1 MTRVDRPYARRAG
14 LVKKVR
20 EESSAGALA
29 RRAGMIERPAVDALE
44 RRQMLFSLVVTPDLV
59 DPNTGIGTARAF
71 WGGVPQR
78 AGLIADL
85 PAPQAPT
92 IRVEDFNAE
101 PIGAVGSGQFM
112 GESNVLVRH
121 NVVPGRDIRIGS
133 DQPPPDQS
141 ERYLYLDLRRQGE
154 FASFQLFN
162 SGDNPTTPVS
172 AIGATFTITGDNIPP
187 STADN
192 TGLFTDNMAI
202 DLILNN
208 RVISTLTGAALRAAI
223 TGNPALGTGQVN
235 VQGTA
240 NDPAFDTI
248 RIRTLTNLPGGITG
262 FRLDDLS
269 FTVPN
274 ARYAEQFT
282 WEIGAVAILSGP
294 VGARADFFDLYG
306 RDIVRTIQVG
316 PIPNSD
322 LLYIDKN
329 NDGIADF
336 NDGHGS
342 IRLSN
347 TDSRTSLTIW
357 GTVISEARDQRPP
370 DADFWDGEFAATINR
385 SIVGSYD
392 PFEEAGFGYVIDTR
406 QDQVDYRG
414 LPPGAGTFIL
424 GSPWVRPLGNYNP
437 DGFAPGLNVGGGVTA
452 VTTGF
457 TRTDQG
463 IFVDGGASIGS
474 VYIHGLVHG
483 SSVFT
488 GAVDK
493 INIGY
498 LVGSITV
505 KGDLG
510 TLTVGSDAGMWAP
523 ESTDGGIA
531 AQFDT
536 GGQLVVERTLGRV
549 DIGGRSAMDITVVGD
564 LNSPT
569 TRPARDVYTFYESEF
584 IYGIQNGDEGDV
596 VDAILNS
603 TGFVARQPSQR
614 FRQTDMAP
622 VFNAGTYR
630 NDSLMGAEFI
640 NSSSTGVRI
649 VGDLS
654 GFEPGNAEDRAD
666 VYAFATDGVNEVVF
680 DTVGNIALARVV
692 DADGRTLAAPQL
704 GIGAERVAFQGQFRF
719 KPEAPG
725 VYYLVL
731 TDGQLGDTGAGS
743 APYSVAVSGLAPV
756 ALGSVRTAASMGVGG
771 LAPSITVLTGDMGTL
786 RVGTGATGGGGAD
799 ESPLG
804 IFNNPSGANVDDA
817 LNLIGVTVTTQGSLY
832 EVMAGSDIG
841 GRSLEGLTGSV
852 RFAIGGNLGALLTG
866 QSPAV
871 GRGTNEG
878 DANFLTLLVG
888 GSIGTIDI
896 RGGIGMDQDNTDDP
910 RAPVSGADSVFIRT
924 GQSGGRGDIGF
935 LRTGFS
941 VVGDALNVRISPGSS
956 MGAML
961 LAQDPGEY
969 QASLDL
975 LRAGDDVPDDGRF
988 GVYDGIRGVPLTSGA
1003 GSNIR
1008 FVDVPRY
1015 DISNGTNAR
1024 TELFGSTPVEF
1035 VDDGGSRAIFT
1046 VEGFGPDPLGRV
1058 VALPVD
1064 GSQGVVVALVDVD
1077 LSGGRTLTI
1086 SGVGSG
1092 GSFEIGRIRVSA
1104 ADATSRIIITGGV
1117 QIDILRI
1124 DMDAGAGAM
1133 LEIINDTVGGDIVAI
1148 DVAGISRVD
1157 IAGNL
1162 GTTEVVSWGPQ
1173 LLGPEMG
1180 ISFDLVQDV
1189 GGELGF
1195 DAGQG
1200 FIDPDFG
1207 GDGLYRGINDD
1218 TAQAGEA
1225 NLDDIGGPFD
1235 SRLNGLVVRDGD
1247 VQEVLVR
1254 GSVRDVILQGDGAT
1268 LVTLRAN
1275 ADGVTV
1281 FGGFDGIVG
1290 NIYAG
1295 NMTTIDIGDGLA
1307 SPGSSP
1313 MLSTGIIAS
1322 DDILEITSSR
1332 GSGAIIKGV
1341 ILAINNDDAVTNEG
1355 EAQGLNSVS
1364 LNRGLYDG
1372 AFIGAM
1378 AIDSF
1383 WNGLLY
1389 SDANITTGDV
1399 NRISGSQTNFFR
1411 SRAQA
1416 LNLSSFEL
1424 SQGYFDASTLNILGR
1439 ADNVVATGF
1448 RNSTLLGG
1456 ALELKENIIS
1466 ASGDIVSLSAIE
1478 DIEDLVVDVTGNVT
1492 GSISARHI
1500 TRSTI
1505 DVDNTI
1511 QGISTRGSLKSS
1523 EIVAGQLRSLSA
1535 GAAIE
1540 SSSIAISGP
1549 LNSVSAATRIAN
1561 TEIEVTGPNG
1571 RIDSISARDL
1581 VSGSISSS
1589 GPIGTINVSQGD
1601 LIANIVTTTSRGNV
1615 SSLRAGRDV
1624 VAFTDISGD
1633 LQSLVAGR
1641 HIGSQADKGVVLVR
1655 GTLSSASA
1663 ANGQLYSDIRS
1674 GGRIDNVTV
1683 GRGIA
1688 KPGNNQIGTGSII
1701 SFGRLGSVSIAGDFG
1716 GDIISY
1722 SGGIGSIAI
1731 TNGSV
1736 MQGRTIAAFAGDLN
1750 SLTITNGN
1758 LLGNVYAD
1766 YDIKSLRVTRAGDGV
1781 FGNVGIAPGAS
1792 QFTVYDSFRNR
1803 LPVGVEATTAK
1814 DGPRI
1819 AAGRNIVDISIAGSV
1834 TESVFQAGRA
1844 IRNISIGGSV
1854 GADGLTS
1861 GYSSAFVA
1869 GDSIDAITISGS
1881 ADLAQFLAGVVDLGT
1896 DQRPGGL
1903 NVNADIVKS
1912 GVITRVT
1919 VGGNATNSQF
1929 LAGISAGIDGQYGT
1943 GDDRVVLG
1951 SSSIATLSL
1960 GSATNVLAQSDS
1972 LSSAVASD
1980 ARLIRITE
1988 LASTDPILDNGLG
2001 TPGTAVV
2008 SGQAIS
2014 FQAGTITFSLSG
2026 PGQAFFNA
2034 GTGRL
2039 TLRNTTAASS
2049 LVVTSSL
2056 ATLNG
2061 LTIVTNN
2068 EGSLGS
2074 LRITPALAGTS
2085 QVVVDGNVGTLDLGA
2100 FSGAGRITVGG
2111 DISAANLSTFTN
2123 GTLSARTIT
2132 NLTAT
2137 GDFGAPTPGAAGR
2150 PAVRALSGGS
2160 MTFRGA
2166 MRGIVSVD
2174 RDLSS
2179 VTAQGAV
2186 ERGDIR
2192 VGANLNNF
2200 NASQGVSRMVL
2211 SVGNNLG
2218 NVSITGNAFDSAF
2231 LAGVDLGSDAAFGG
2245 TGTAADRV
2253 TTGSIGSVS
2262 VSGNF
2267 LESDVV
2273 AGYLRGG
2280 DGFFGTSDDTV
2291 APGLSTIGSVTIA
2304 GTQVGSTR
2312 NSESYRV
2319 ASSGDVGT
2327 IRVGGSTVTAPR
2339 GNFATEAGRGQLV
2352 PTNIRPLDIK
2362 VSSESGQYVA
2372 DIIFNQPV
2380 DFSTVKGGLSVS
2392 EVRGTAD
2399 VTIRLIEGI
2408 DYTVTYNAAQNTAQV
2423 RFSREITNRN
2433 LPQVPGQPGPGVYRF
2448 ELDQGVI
2455 RGKSLGAKI
2464 DGNNDGF
2471 STAGD
2476 DFVGHAV
2483 VGDAGDKFIPEVVNA
2498 GSGASATRVD
2508 FFGPA
2513 NLDFVLD
2520 DRSNPDGLPDTNKN
2534 YVLRGVIGDHPDN
2547 DAVNFVFAGDADIYS
2562 LTLRAG
2568 QILRLSNVRGAAAS
2582 APVTLVDPNGN
2593 AITELQDNGQ
2603 GFGGLDTQASAVVLP
2618 ASSEFVA
2625 QQLVSDSAF
2634 LIKTTG
2640 VFSIIVGSTANV
2652 GTPGGVADSETV
2664 VGPAT
2669 VGNYEFDLFIFDD
2682 ADSGFSGA
2690 TDSGNGVG
2698 IVNAPEAILFAGADQ
2713 AFNTSDDLASISIGG
2728 YTFSIARGA
2737 DNVLGT
2743 SDDIVSG
2750 SNALG
2755 YTSTRV
2761 GTTLTTTITTSIGP
2775 AAHAGVPGEVFADVD
2790 VFQLNNGSAIS
2801 AGTKMRVTVKTSQT
2815 GSNLGSSVF
2824 VGRFDSSLQLPTD
2837 QSGNVQFGLFE
2848 TTGLSN
2854 VTDADIAD
2862 AQLIFSPSDFKPF
2875 SAAGA
2880 RVIADNGTTKY
2891 GYDNNGDYYIEFVT
2905 PDSTVTPGFAGSF
2918 ALYLQGVF
2926 NSDYTIEVVT
2936 NGTGVLPTSSQNFL
2950 IETNGG
2956 SVNWLE
2962 AGSTTTQLARFSA
2975 ESIGFR
2981 GFVTNNQNADEYILS
2996 NLITQLNNLFAG
3008 PGFDVTFSTNPADF
3022 EFEQFSTIYLSNTID
3037 PLFSLF
3043 ESFDFLDIIPL
3054 PGQALPNTPVFST
3067 QPFGFAEHSD
3077 PFNTDL
3083 EDEAVVFAPSFSLLG
3098 LTPSRADVDV
3108 FTDSLT
3114 GAIARRAGELLGL
3127 RMTTD
3132 DAAASP
3138 AFDFQASNSANVFR
3152 GFERT
3157 FAVSGTDR
3165 QLSSGFDSINDSNFF
3180 LGRQNAS
3187 SLLDRILS
3195 RV

>member
-20 EESSAGALA
+20 NESSAGALA
-29 RRAGMIERPAVDALE
+29 RRAGMIERPSVDALE
-44 RRQMLFSLVVTPDLV
+44 RRQMLFSLIVTPQDV
-59 DPNTGIGTARAF
+59 DPNTGIGTVRQF
-71 WGGVPQR
+71 FGYVPQR
-78 AGLIADL
+78 AGLLADL
-85 PAPQAPT
+85 QDPQDPT
-92 IRVEDFNAE
+92 ITTEDFNAE

-112 GESNVLVRH
+112 DESNVLVRH

-141 ERYLYLDLRRQGE
+141 ERFLFLDLRRAGE
-154 FASFQLFN
+154 FASFQLWN
-162 SGDNPTTPVS
+162 AGDNPQNVI
-172 AIGATFTITGDNIPP
+172 AATGVTFLITGDNIPP

-192 TGLFTDNMAI
+192 TGLFSDNMAV
-202 DLILNN
+202 DLVLNN
-208 RVISTLTGAALRAAI
+208 RVTATFTGAALRAAI
-223 TGNPALGTGQVN
+223 AGNQALGTGQVTLA
-235 VQGTA
+235 GPA
-240 NDPAFDTI
+240 GDPAFDTV
-248 RIRTLTNLPGGITG
+248 RIRTITDLPGGITG
-262 FRLDDLS
+262 FRFDNLA
-269 FTVPN
+269 FTVTTS
-274 ARYAEQFT
+274 QFINQIDT
-282 WEIGAVAILSGP
+282 SFGAVAILTGP
-294 VGARADFFDLYG
+294 VGARADVTDLYG
-306 RDIVRTIQVG
+306 RDMRPTIRLGTPPNAQGTIQLVDRSG
-316 PIPNSD
+316 SGQPEF
-322 LLYIDKN
+322 
-329 NDGIADF
+329 NDGIGA
-336 NDGHGS
+336 

-347 TDSRTSLTIW
+347 TDSRTSFTMW
-357 GTVISEARDQRPP
+357 GGEITATDTPP
-370 DADFWDGEFAATINR
+370 ADSDFFENGFSLEINE
-385 SIVGSYD
+385 SIAGTYD
-392 PFEEAGFGYVIDTR
+392 PFEEAGFGYVVDTR
-406 QDQVDYRG
+406 QEQIDYRG
-414 LPPGAGTFIL
+414 LPTGVGDVII
-424 GSPWVRPLGNYNP
+424 GSPWVRDLGDYNP
-437 DGFAPGLNVGGGVTA
+437 TGFAPGVGGGGVTP

-474 VYIHGLVHG
+474 IYIHGLVHG

-488 GAVDK
+488 GSVDK

-498 LVGSITV
+498 LVGSVTV

-510 TLTVGSDAGMWAP
+510 TLTIGSDAGMWAP
-523 ESTDGGIA
+523 ESQDGGLD

-549 DIGGRSAMDITVVGD
+549 DIGGRSLMDITVVGD

-596 VDAILNS
+596 VNAILGA

-614 FRQTDMAP
+614 FRTTDMAP
-622 VFNAGTYR
+622 VFNGGTYR
-630 NDSLMGAEFI
+630 NDTLMGAEFI
-640 NSSSTGVRI
+640 NSSSSGVRI

-654 GFEPGNAEDRAD
+654 GFEPGNGEDTAD
-666 VYAFATDGVNEVVF
+666 VFAFATDGINDVVF
-680 DTVGNIALARVV
+680 DIVGNIALARVV
-692 DADGRTLAAPQL
+692 DSDGRTLAAPQL
-704 GIGAERVAFQGQFRF
+704 GIGAERVAFNGQFKF
-719 KPEAPG
+719 TPNAPG
-725 VYYLVL
+725 IYYLVL
-731 TDGQLGDTGAGS
+731 TDGQLDDDGAQS

-756 ALGSVRTAASMGVGG
+756 ALGSVRTAASLGVGD
-771 LAPSITVLTGDMGTL
+771 LTANITVLTGDMGTL
-786 RVGTGATGGGGAD
+786 RVGTGAVGGDGGD
-799 ESPLG
+799 GSPLG
-804 IFNNPSGANVDDA
+804 IFNNPTGANVDDA
-817 LNLIGVTVTTQGSLY
+817 LNLVGTTVTTQGNLY
-832 EVMAGSDIG
+832 AIVAGSDIG
-841 GRSLEGLTGSV
+841 GRTLQGLTGSV
-852 RFAIGGNLGALLTG
+852 RFTVGGNLGMLITG
-866 QSPAV
+866 ISPAV
-871 GRGTNEG
+871 GVGPGQG

-896 RGGIGMDQDNTDDP
+896 RGGIGMDQDADDP
-910 RAPVSGADSVFIRT
+910 RAPVSGTDSVFIRT
-924 GQSGGRGDIGF
+924 GQSGGRGDIGWF
-935 LRTGFS
+935 RTGFS
-941 VVGDALNVRISPGSS
+941 VVGDRLNVRVSPGSS
-956 MGAML
+956 IGAML
-961 LAQDPGEY
+961 LAQDADEY
-969 QASLDL
+969 QTGLDL
-975 LRAGDDVPDDGRF
+975 LRDFQGADEVRV
-988 GVYDGIRGVPLTSGA
+988 GVYQGTRGVALASGS

-1008 FVDVPRY
+1008 FVDVPRF
-1015 DISNGTNAR
+1015 DISNGQNVR
-1024 TELFGSTPVEF
+1024 TQIFGDSPLEF
-1035 VDDGGSRAIFT
+1035 VDDGGARIRLS
-1046 VEGFGPDPLGRV
+1046 VSGFSADAFGSV

-1064 GSQGVVVALVDVD
+1064 GSQGVAMALIDID
-1077 LSGGRTLTI
+1077 LSGGRTLEI
-1086 SGVGSG
+1086 NGLGNG
-1092 GSFEIGRIRVSA
+1092 GTFEIGRIRISN
-1104 ADATSRIIITGGV
+1104 ADAGSRIVISGGV
-1117 QIDILRI
+1117 QVDILRI
-1124 DMDAGAGAM
+1124 DMDDAAAAM
-1133 LEIINDTVGGDIVAI
+1133 LEIINDTAGGDIVAI
-1148 DVAGISRVD
+1148 DVAGLTRLD

-1162 GTTEVVSWGPQ
+1162 GTTEVPAWGPK
-1173 LLGPEMG
+1173 LIGPELG
-1180 ISFDLVQDV
+1180 LAADLQQNV
-1189 GGELGF
+1189 GGALGF
-1195 DAGQG
+1195 DAPAGGG

-1207 GDGLYRGINDD
+1207 GEIYRPIGLD
-1218 TAQAGEA
+1218 TAAVGEA
-1225 NLDDIGGPFD
+1225 FLDDVGGPMD

-1247 VQEVLVR
+1247 VQEVNVK
-1254 GSVRDVILQGDGAT
+1254 GSIRDVILQGDGAT
-1268 LVTLRAN
+1268 LVNLRAN
-1275 ADGVTV
+1275 SDGFTE
-1281 FGGFDGIVG
+1281 FGKFDGIVG
-1290 NIYAG
+1290 NVYAG
-1295 NMTTIDIGDGLA
+1295 NMTSIDVGDGLA
-1307 SPGSSP
+1307 A
-1313 MLSTGIIAS
+1313 STGPILEVSIVAGDDINEIFSSKASGATIKGTIIA
-1322 DDILEITSSR
+1322 
-1332 GSGAIIKGV
+1332 V
-1341 ILAINNDDAVTNEG
+1341 NNDDEVILIE
-1355 EAQGLNSVS
+1355 EAQGITSVNLN
-1364 LNRGLYDG
+1364 NGLYDG
-1372 AFIGAM
+1372 AFIASMAM
-1378 AIDSF
+1378 DSF

-1389 SDANITTGDV
+1389 ADPDLTTGDI
-1399 NRISGSQTNFFR
+1399 NRISGSNTNFFR
-1411 SRAQA
+1411 SRSQA
-1416 LNLSSFEL
+1416 FNLQNFTL
-1424 SQGYFDASTLNILGR
+1424 DNGYFDASTLNVIGR
-1439 ADNVVATGF
+1439 AENITATGY

-1456 ALELKENIIS
+1456 PLELKQNSIS
-1466 ASGDIVSLSAIE
+1466 AAGNVVNLTAAN
-1478 DIEDLVVDVTGNVT
+1478 DIEDLVVDVTGNVL

-1505 DVDNTI
+1505 DVDNAI
-1511 QGISTRGSLKSS
+1511 ESISARGSVKSS
-1523 EIVAGQLRSLSA
+1523 EIIGGELRSLSA
-1535 GAAIE
+1535 ATAIE
-1540 SSSIAISGP
+1540 SSNIAISGP
-1549 LNSVSAATRIAN
+1549 LNNMSAGTRIAN
-1561 TEIEVTGPNG
+1561 TKIEVTGPNG

-1589 GPIGTINVSQGD
+1589 GPVGTILASQGD

-1615 SSLRAGRDV
+1615 STLQAGRDV

-1633 LQSLVAGR
+1633 LQNLTAGR
-1641 HIGSQADKGVVLVR
+1641 HIGSQTDKGVVLVR
-1655 GTLSSASA
+1655 GTLVSASA

-1688 KPGNNQIGTGSII
+1688 KPSNNQIGTGSIV
-1701 SFGRLGSVSIAGDFG
+1701 SFGRLGSVSVAGDFG

-1792 QFTVYDSFRNR
+1792 QFTSYDSFRNR

-1819 AAGRNIVDISIAGSV
+1819 AAGRNIVDVSIAGSV

-1869 GDSIDAITISGS
+1869 GDSIDAITIAGN
-1881 ADLAQFLAGVVDLGT
+1881 ADLAQFLAGIVDLGT

-1903 NVNADIVKS
+1903 NVNADLVKS
-1912 GVITRVT
+1912 GVITRVA

-1929 LAGISAGIDGQYGT
+1929 LAGISAGIDGQYGS
-1943 GDDRVVLG
+1943 GDDRVALG
-1951 SSSIATLSL
+1951 SSSLNTLSL
-1960 GSATNVLAQSDS
+1960 GGVTNVLAQSDN
-1972 LSSAVASD
+1972 LSSSVAND

-2014 FQAGTITFSLSG
+2014 FQSGAITFALSG

-2039 TLRNTTAASS
+2039 TLRNTTSSSS

-2061 LTIVTNN
+2061 LSIVTND

-2123 GTLSARTIT
+2123 GTLSARNIA

-2137 GDFGAPTPGAAGR
+2137 GEFGAATPGSAGR
-2150 PAVRALSGGS
+2150 PVVRAFSGGS
-2160 MTFRGA
+2160 MTFRSA

-2179 VTAQGAV
+2179 VTVQGAV
-2186 ERGDIR
+2186 ERGDVR
-2192 VGANLNNF
+2192 VGSNLNNF
-2200 NASQGVSRMVL
+2200 NASAGVSRLVL
-2211 SVGNNLG
+2211 SVGSNLG
-2218 NVSITGNAFDSAF
+2218 NVSITGNAFDSAI

-2245 TGTAADRV
+2245 TGTAADRA
-2253 TTGSIGSVS
+2253 TTGSIGAVS

-2273 AGYLRGG
+2273 AGYLRGS
-2280 DGFFGTSDDTV
+2280 DGFYGTSDDTV

-2327 IRVGGSTVTAPR
+2327 VRVGGSTVTTAR

-2392 EVRGTAD
+2392 EVRGSAD
-2399 VTIRLIEGI
+2399 VTIRLIEGL

-2423 RFSREITNRN
+2423 RFSREITNRD

-2448 ELDQGVI
+2448 ELDQGVV

-2471 STAGD
+2471 STTGD

-2483 VGDAGDKFIPEVVNA
+2483 VGDSGDKFNPEVVTA
-2498 GSGASATRVD
+2498 GVGASATRVD
-2508 FFGPA
+2508 FYGPS

-2568 QILRLSNVRGAAAS
+2568 QILRLSTVRGAAAN
-2582 APVTLVDPNGN
+2582 APVTLVDPNGVT
-2593 AITELQDNGQ
+2593 ITDLQGNGA

-2618 ASSEFVA
+2618 ASSEFIA

-2634 LIKTTG
+2634 LIKATG
-2640 VFSIIVGSTANV
+2640 VYNIIVGSPANV
-2652 GTPGGVADSETV
+2652 NTPGAVADSETV

-2669 VGNYEFDLFIFDD
+2669 VGNYEFDVFIFDD

-2690 TDSGNGVG
+2690 TDSGNGAG
-2698 IVNAPEAILFAGADQ
+2698 IVNAPETILFAGADQ
-2713 AFNTSDDLASISIGG
+2713 AFNTGDDVPSISIGG
-2728 YTFSIARGA
+2728 YTFSIAKGA

-2743 SDDIVSG
+2743 SDDVVSG
-2750 SNALG
+2750 TNALG

-2761 GTTLTTTITTSIGP
+2761 GSTLTSSISSSIGP
-2775 AAHAGVPGEVFADVD
+2775 SAHSGVPGSIFSDAD

-2837 QSGNVQFGLFE
+2837 YSGSVAFGVFE

-2854 VTDADIAD
+2854 VDDADIAD
-2862 AQLIFSPSDFKPF
+2862 AKLIFSPSDFQPF

-2880 RVIADNGTTKY
+2880 KVIADNGTTKY
-2891 GYDNNGDYYIEFVT
+2891 GYDSNGDYYVEFVT
-2905 PDSTVTPGFAGSF
+2905 PDSTVTPGFAGTY

-2926 NSDYTIEVVT
+2926 NADYTLEVVT
-2936 NGTGVLPTSSQNFL
+2936 SGTGTLATTSQNFL

-2956 SVNWLE
+2956 SINWLE
-2962 AGSTTTQLARFSA
+2962 AGEVSTNLTRFSA

-2996 NLITQLNNLFAG
+2996 NLVTQLNALFSGA
-3008 PGFDVTFSTNPADF
+3008 GFDVTFSTNPADF
-3022 EFEQFSTIYLSNTID
+3022 EFEQFSTIYLSNTVD

-3043 ESFDFLDIIPL
+3043 NSFDFAQAIPL
-3054 PGQALPNTPVFST
+3054 PGQALPNTPIVST

-3077 PFNTDL
+3077 PFNTDV
-3083 EDEAVVFAPSFSLLG
+3083 EDEAVIFTPSLSLLG
-3098 LTPSRADVDV
+3098 LTPSRADVDL

-3114 GAIARRAGELLGL
+3114 GAVARRAGELLGL
-3127 RMTTD
+3127 RINAD
-3132 DAAASP
+3132 DAAANP
-3138 AFDFQASNSANVFR
+3138 AFDFQAANSVTVFR
-3152 GFERT
+3152 GFDRNYA
-3157 FAVSGTDR
+3157 FPAGDR
-3165 QLSSGFDSINDSNFF
+3165 QLSSGFDSVDDTNFY
-3180 LGRQNAS
+3180 LGRQNSA